1 MFSRIVLAL
10 AVLLATHP
18 TFVYAGHCGQAVRV
32 QKQQAVVQYAAPVV
46 QHHAQQVVAY
56 NAHAYQ
62 QPVIVKQ
69 VYPPQYWSVG
79 YELRENAAIE
89 KVVREAQREI
99 RAEVQA
105 KIRNWAAEAM
115 QEALSGLKGNQNGF
129 ADPGISVAQQLCAK
143 CHAQGSAKVAE
154 GAPVLFNG
162 LGEFVGTPEQAAAS
176 MQSIHDGTMP
186 KGGPELSHL
195 DFVKLNGYLETFTQK

>member
-1 MFSRIVLAL
+1 MIPRVLLAM

-18 TFVYAGHCGQAVRV
+18 TFVYAGCHTQRV
-32 QKQQAVVQYAAPVV
+32 VKQQAVVQYAAPV
-46 QHHAQQVVAY
+46 QQVVAY
-56 NAHAYQ
+56 NARAYQ
-62 QPVIVKQ
+62 QPVVVQQ

-105 KIRNWAAEAM
+105 KIRTWAAEAM

-143 CHAQGSAKVAE
+143 CHAQGSAKVATE
-154 GAPVLFNG
+154 GAPALFNG

-176 MQSIHDGTMP
+176 MKSIHDGTMP
-186 KGGPELSHL
+186 QGGPALSHL
-195 DFVKLNGYLETFTQK
+195 DFVKLNGYLETFVQK